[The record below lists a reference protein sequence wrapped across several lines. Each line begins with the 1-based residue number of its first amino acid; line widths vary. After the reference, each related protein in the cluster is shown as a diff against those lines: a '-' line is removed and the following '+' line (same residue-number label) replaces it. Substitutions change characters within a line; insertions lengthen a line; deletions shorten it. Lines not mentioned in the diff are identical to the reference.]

1 MTCVCW
7 RGLLTDSDRHR
18 KIRER
23 ETAVRLRDGDLV
35 PPEAQA
41 VSLLNLA
48 NKLRGGLS
56 RREEG

>member
-7 RGLLTDSDRHR
+7 RGLPTNSDRHR

-23 ETAVRLRDGDLV
+23 ETAVRLCDGDFL
-35 PPEAQA
+35 PAEAQA